1 MIGGIFEN
9 IGKTLSGG
17 EKYFLELDDSA
28 GTDAAPVE
36 DPASK
41 SEKAAVPEVKAAAA
55 APAEKVEKPAAE
67 SKAPA
72 KDTPAKPEAPSSASK
87 QVAPAP
93 DKPAESKKK
102 SKSKKKKKQAAKT
115 SAKPKAD
122 KAVAQSAQS
131 DATPPAAA
139 ESSEPKVPTATDL
152 IVNAIAAAGPIP
164 MENPVADGDEENVP
178 AQTFSTDYL
187 LPLDNQSPRRPGP
200 ALGNFRVMAKS
211 VTKRTSL

>member
-28 GTDAAPVE
+28 GTDPAPVKAA
-36 DPASK
+36 DPKTEKAVVTDVK
-41 SEKAAVPEVKAAAA
+41 SAAAVP
-55 APAEKVEKPAAE
+55 AEKTKKPSAE
-67 SKAPA
+67 SKG
-72 KDTPAKPEAPSSASK
+72 TTAKPEAPSSASK

-102 SKSKKKKKQAAKT
+102 SKPAKAKKKKQPAKT

-122 KAVAQSAQS
+122 KAVAQSTKS
-131 DATPPAAA
+131 DAAPPAAA

-164 MENPVADGDEENVP
+164 MESSVAGGDEESAP
-178 AQTFSTDYL
+178 AKTFSTDYL
-187 LPLDNQSPRRPGP
+187 LPLDNQSPRKPGP